1 MDLDDRAIERHR
13 LHFNL
18 HDLLALQFLKDSLNH
33 SAFAPPVHPCVD
45 GVPLSQ
51 SLGQAVFDL
60 FDSTMKKYQLLPSVS
75 ANKVTV
81 IERITSPLQ
90 RLSVLEKLNR
100 DQPGLAPL
108 YIGGDLENQ
117 PDCFNP

>member
-51 SLGQAVFDL
+51 SLGQAPPLAPLLGDIQNRVEHVAVLIFYVPSLLGQAVFDL
-60 FDSTMKKYQLLPSVS
+60 FELLFGEFHPFFSHLFAARSSSV
-75 ANKVTV
+75 NT
-81 IERITSPLQ
+81 P
-90 RLSVLEKLNR
+90 
-100 DQPGLAPL
+100 
-108 YIGGDLENQ
+108 
-117 PDCFNP
+117 